1 MTSSVSQ
8 SQSSVEWDQ
17 NLPISMELVL
27 TVSDPEII
35 AELYTRNEGRDR
47 DEYALAALRLGV
59 LALRQARG
67 QLDANILKREG
78 EQLLTTVKSALI
90 EHQSQIQQHVSGTLS
105 EYFNPKDGRFTERV
119 DRLLKK
125 DGELETLL
133 GRTLTGDQSDLQRV
147 LTSLVGTD
155 SPLFR
160 LLSPEE
166 SNGLLSALR
175 EAVNQE
181 LLQQR
186 QRVLDEFSL
195 DNKTG
200 AMSRLVSEL
209 TDSNGR
215 LRDDM
220 QEKIDLVVKEF
231 SLDEENSALSRLVR
245 QVEQAQKIISSEFSL
260 DNDSSALSRMKA
272 QVESTNS
279 AISKH
284 LTLDD
289 ETSAL
294 FRLKRE
300 LLDVLRTHE
309 DRQRGFQEEV
319 KVTLEKMQARK
330 AAAARSTL
338 HGLEFE
344 SQLFEFVNE
353 ESQRAGDIAVM
364 TGNSVGAIK
373 NCKKGDIVVEIGGE
387 HSAAGAKIV
396 LEAKEDASY
405 NIRKAL
411 DEIDEARKN
420 REAQSGLFVFSKRLA
435 PEGLEP
441 LSRHGNSIIALWDPE
456 DRQTDLF
463 VKLGISVAKALCT
476 RQAREKES
484 LAVDFSTLDHA
495 ILEINKQL
503 SQIDEISGF
512 SESIRNNSE
521 KILERMRIS
530 RKKLDKQVA
539 ILQEALQDL
548 RETLQSEDD

>member
-1 MTSSVSQ
+1 MSSSVGRSQ
-8 SQSSVEWDQ
+8 NTMDWEQII
-17 NLPISMELVL
+17 PISMELVL

-35 AELYTRNEGRDR
+35 GELCTRNEGRDR

-78 EQLLTTVKSALI
+78 EQLLSAVKSVLG
-90 EHQSQIQQHVSGTLS
+90 EHQLQIHQHLGGTLK
-105 EYFNPKDGRFTERV
+105 EYFDPQDGRFTERV

-125 DGELETLL
+125 DGELESLL

-147 LTSLVGTD
+147 LNTLVGTE

-160 LLSPEE
+160 LLSPKE
-166 SNGLLSALR
+166 SDGLLFALR

-181 LLQQR
+181 LIQQR
-186 QRVLDEFSL
+186 ERVLDEFSL
-195 DNKTG
+195 NNKEG
-200 AMSRLVSEL
+200 ALSRLVSEL

-245 QVEQAQKIISSEFSL
+245 QVEQAQRIISNEFSL
-260 DNDSSALSRMKA
+260 DNDTSALSRMKA

-279 AISKH
+279 AISRH
-284 LTLDD
+284 LTLDE

-309 DRQRGFQEEV
+309 ERQRGFQEEV
-319 KVTLEKMQARK
+319 KITLEKMQARK
-330 AAAARSTL
+330 AEAARSTV
-338 HGLEFE
+338 HGVEFE
-344 SQLFEFVNE
+344 ARLYELVLE
-353 ESQRAGDIAVM
+353 ESQRAGDLALM
-364 TGNSVGAIK
+364 TGNSVGVIK
-373 NCKKGDIVVEIGGE
+373 NCKKGDIVVELCGE
-387 HSAAGAKIV
+387 HAAAGAKIV

-405 NIRKAL
+405 NIKKAL

-435 PEGLEP
+435 PEGIEP
-441 LSRHGNSIIALWDPE
+441 LSRHGNTLIVVWDPE

-463 VKLGISVAKALCT
+463 VKLGLSVAKALCT
-476 RQAREKES
+476 RQARERES

-503 SQIDEISGF
+503 AQIDEIGGF
-512 SESIRNNSE
+512 SETIRNNSE
-521 KILERMRIS
+521 KILERLRIS

-539 ILQEALQDL
+539 ILQESVQDL
-548 RETLQSEDD
+548 RETLQTESE

>member
-1 MTSSVSQ
+1 MSSSVSH
-8 SQSSVEWDQ
+8 SQNSVEWDQ
-17 NLPISMELVL
+17 SLPISMELVL

-78 EQLLTTVKSALI
+78 EQLLSTVKSALI
-90 EHQSQIQQHVSGTLS
+90 EHQSQIHQHVSGTLN

-125 DGELETLL
+125 DGELESLL

-147 LTSLVGTD
+147 LASLVGTD

-166 SNGLLSALR
+166 SNGLLAALR

-245 QVEQAQKIISSEFSL
+245 QVEQAQKTISNEFSL

-272 QVESTNS
+272 QVDSTNT
-279 AISKH
+279 AISRH

-294 FRLKRE
+294 SKLKKQLME
-300 LLDVLRTHE
+300 VLQVSD
-309 DRQRGFQEEV
+309 DRQSRFQEEV
-319 KVTLEKMQARK
+319 KIALEKMQSRK
-330 AAAARSTL
+330 EEAARSTQ
-338 HGLEFE
+338 HGVDFE
-344 SQLFEFVNE
+344 SQLFELIQE
-353 ESQRAGDIAVM
+353 ESNRTGDIA
-364 TGNSVGAIK
+364 TQVGTTNGLLK
-373 NCKKGDIVVEIGGE
+373 RKTGDIVVELGTD
-387 HSAAGAKIV
+387 HVADGAKIV
-396 LEAKEDASY
+396 LEAKEDSSY
-405 NIRKAL
+405 NLKKAL
-411 DEIDEARKN
+411 DELDEAIKN
-420 REAQSGLFVFSKRLA
+420 RESQCGIFVFSKRMA
-435 PEGLEP
+435 PAGLEP
-441 LSRHGNSIIALWDPE
+441 LSRHGRRLIAVWDSQ
-456 DRQTDLF
+456 DRETDLF
-463 VKLGISVAKALCT
+463 VKLGLSVAKALCT
-476 RQAREKES
+476 RQAKERDQIN
-484 LAVDFSTLDHA
+484 VDFSILDRALEEICKQVDQIETVNTLASTVRNNGEKIMTQVQKSKKTLLAQVEVLQTALMDLRHK
-495 ILEINKQL
+495 L
-503 SQIDEISGF
+503 G
-512 SESIRNNSE
+512 SESE
-521 KILERMRIS
+521 
-530 RKKLDKQVA
+530 
-539 ILQEALQDL
+539 
-548 RETLQSEDD
+548 

>member
-1 MTSSVSQ
+1 MSSSVGRSQ
-8 SQSSVEWDQ
+8 NTMDWEQII
-17 NLPISMELVL
+17 PISMELVL

-35 AELYTRNEGRDR
+35 GELCTRNEGRDR

-78 EQLLTTVKSALI
+78 EQLLSAVKSVLG
-90 EHQSQIQQHVSGTLS
+90 EHQLQIHQHLGGTLK
-105 EYFNPKDGRFTERV
+105 EYFDPQDGRFTERV

-125 DGELETLL
+125 DGELESLL

-147 LTSLVGTD
+147 LNTLVGTE

-160 LLSPEE
+160 LLSPKE
-166 SNGLLSALR
+166 SDGLLFALR

-181 LLQQR
+181 LIQQR
-186 QRVLDEFSL
+186 ERVLDEFSL
-195 DNKTG
+195 NNKEG
-200 AMSRLVSEL
+200 ALSRLVSEL

-245 QVEQAQKIISSEFSL
+245 QVEQAQRIISNEFSL
-260 DNDSSALSRMKA
+260 DNDTSALSRMKA

-279 AISKH
+279 AISRH
-284 LTLDD
+284 LTLDE

-309 DRQRGFQEEV
+309 ERQRGFQEEV
-319 KVTLEKMQARK
+319 KITLEKMQARK
-330 AAAARSTL
+330 AEAARSTV
-338 HGLEFE
+338 HGVEFE
-344 SQLFEFVNE
+344 ARLYELVLE
-353 ESQRAGDIAVM
+353 ESQRAGDLALM
-364 TGNSVGAIK
+364 TGNSVGVIK
-373 NCKKGDIVVEIGGE
+373 NCKKGDIVVELCGE
-387 HSAAGAKIV
+387 HAAAGAKIV

-405 NIRKAL
+405 NIKKAL

-435 PEGLEP
+435 PEGIEP
-441 LSRHGNSIIALWDPE
+441 LSRHGNTLIVVWDPE

-463 VKLGISVAKALCT
+463 VKLGLSVAKALCT
-476 RQAREKES
+476 RQARERES

-503 SQIDEISGF
+503 AQIDEIGGF
-512 SESIRNNSE
+512 SETIRNNSE
-521 KILERMRIS
+521 KILERLRIS

-539 ILQEALQDL
+539 VLQESLQDL
-548 RETLQSEDD
+548 RETLQAESE

>member
-1 MTSSVSQ
+1 
-8 SQSSVEWDQ
+8 
-17 NLPISMELVL
+17 MELVL

-35 AELYTRNEGRDR
+35 AELFTRNEGRDR

-67 QLDANILKREG
+67 QLDANLLKREG
-78 EQLLTTVKSALI
+78 EQLLSAVKSALT
-90 EHQSQIQQHVSGTLS
+90 EHQLQIHQHLGGTLK
-105 EYFNPKDGRFTERV
+105 EYFDPQSGRFNERV
-119 DRLLKK
+119 ERLMKK
-125 DGELETLL
+125 DGELESLL

-147 LTSLVGTD
+147 LSSLVGTD

-166 SNGLLSALR
+166 SNGLFSAMRDTLT
-175 EAVNQE
+175 QE

-195 DNKTG
+195 DNKNG
-200 AMSRLVSEL
+200 ALSRLVTEL
-209 TDSNGR
+209 SDCNGR
-215 LRDDM
+215 LKEDM
-220 QEKIDLVVKEF
+220 QEKIDLVVREF

-245 QVEQAQKIISSEFSL
+245 QVEQAQKVISSEFSL

-279 AISKH
+279 AISRH

-289 ETSAL
+289 ENSAL

-300 LLDVLRTHE
+300 LMDVLRTHE

-319 KVTLEKMQARK
+319 KITLEKIRTRK
-330 AAAARSTL
+330 ELSEKSTL

-344 SQLFEFVNE
+344 GLLFDLIQE
-353 ESQRAGDIAVM
+353 ESQRAGDFAVM
-364 TGNSVGAIK
+364 TGNSVGVIK

-411 DEIDEARKN
+411 DEIEEARKN
-420 REAQSGLFVFSKRLA
+420 REAQSGLFVFSRRLA
-435 PEGLEP
+435 PQGIEP
-441 LSRHGNSIIALWDPE
+441 LARHGHAIVALWDPE

-463 VKLGISVAKALCT
+463 VRLGLSVAKAICT
-476 RQAREKES
+476 RQSREKES
-484 LAVDFSTLDHA
+484 MAFDFSTLDHA

-503 SQIDEISGF
+503 VQIDDISGF
-512 SESIRNNSE
+512 TESIRNNSE
-521 KILERMRIS
+521 KILDRMRIS
-530 RKKLDKQVA
+530 RKKLDRQVA
-539 ILQEALQDL
+539 ILREAIEDL
-548 RETLQSEDD
+548 RDTLNGQQD

>member
-1 MTSSVSQ
+1 MSSSVSQ
-8 SQSSVEWDQ
+8 FGNSVDFEQ

-35 AELYTRNEGRDR
+35 TELFTRSEGRDR
-47 DEYALAALRLGV
+47 DEYALSALRLGV

-78 EQLLTTVKSALI
+78 EQLLSSVKSALG
-90 EHQSQIQQHVSGTLS
+90 EHQLQIHQHLGGTLK
-105 EYFNPKDGRFTERV
+105 EYFDPQSGRFSERV

-125 DGELETLL
+125 DGELESLL

-147 LTSLVGTD
+147 LAGLVGTD

-160 LLSPEE
+160 LLSPQE
-166 SNGLLSALR
+166 SNGLLASLR

-186 QRVLDEFSL
+186 QRVLEEFSL

-200 AMSRLVSEL
+200 ALSRFVGEL
-209 TDSNGR
+209 SDHNGK
-215 LRDDM
+215 LRDDL
-220 QEKIDLVVKEF
+220 QSRIDVVVREF

-245 QVEQAQKIISSEFSL
+245 QVEQAQRTISDEFSL
-260 DNDSSALSRMKA
+260 DNDASALSRMKA

-279 AISKH
+279 AISRH

-300 LLDVLRTHE
+300 LTDMLRTHE

-319 KVTLEKMQARK
+319 KLALEKMQARK
-330 AAAARSTL
+330 AEAARSTR
-338 HGLEFE
+338 HGVEFE
-344 SQLFEFVNE
+344 TLLFELVQE
-353 ESQRAGDIAVM
+353 ESQRAGDIATL
-364 TGNSVGAIK
+364 TGNTVGVIK
-373 NCKKGDIVVEIGGE
+373 NCKKGDIVVEICADHVAGG
-387 HSAAGAKIV
+387 ARIAI
-396 LEAKEDASY
+396 EAKEDASY
-405 NIRKAL
+405 NLKKAL

-420 REAQSGLFVFSKRLA
+420 RESQSGLFVFSKRLA

-441 LSRHGNSIIALWDPE
+441 LSRHGNTILAIWDSE

-463 VKLGISVAKALCT
+463 VKLGLSVAKALCT
-476 RQAREKES
+476 RQAREREA
-484 LAVDFSTLDHA
+484 LAVDFSTLDHS

-503 SQIDEISGF
+503 TQIDEISGF
-512 SESIRNNSE
+512 ASTIQGHSE

-548 RETLQSEDD
+548 RDTLNSEPA

>member
-1 MTSSVSQ
+1 MSSSVGRSQ
-8 SQSSVEWDQ
+8 NTMDWEQII
-17 NLPISMELVL
+17 PISMELVL

-35 AELYTRNEGRDR
+35 GELCTRNEGRDR

-78 EQLLTTVKSALI
+78 EQLLSAVKSALG
-90 EHQSQIQQHVSGTLS
+90 EHQLQIHQHLGGTLK
-105 EYFNPKDGRFTERV
+105 EYFDPQDGRFTERV

-125 DGELETLL
+125 DGELESLL

-147 LTSLVGTD
+147 LNTLVGTE

-160 LLSPEE
+160 LLSPKE
-166 SNGLLSALR
+166 SDGLLFALR

-181 LLQQR
+181 LIQQR
-186 QRVLDEFSL
+186 ERVLDEFSL
-195 DNKTG
+195 NNKEG
-200 AMSRLVSEL
+200 ALSRLVSEL

-245 QVEQAQKIISSEFSL
+245 QVEQAQRIISNEFSL
-260 DNDSSALSRMKA
+260 DNDTSALSRMKA

-279 AISKH
+279 AISRH
-284 LTLDD
+284 LTLDE

-309 DRQRGFQEEV
+309 ERQRGFQEEV
-319 KVTLEKMQARK
+319 KITLEKMQTRK
-330 AAAARSTL
+330 AEAARSTV
-338 HGLEFE
+338 HGVEFE
-344 SQLFEFVNE
+344 ARLYELVFE
-353 ESQRAGDIAVM
+353 ESQRAGDLALM
-364 TGNSVGAIK
+364 TGNSVGVIK
-373 NCKKGDIVVEIGGE
+373 NCKKGDIVVELCGE
-387 HSAAGAKIV
+387 HAAAGAKIV

-405 NIRKAL
+405 NIKKAL

-435 PEGLEP
+435 PEGIEP
-441 LSRHGNSIIALWDPE
+441 LSRHGNTLIVVWDPE

-463 VKLGISVAKALCT
+463 VKLGLSVAKALCT
-476 RQAREKES
+476 RQARERES

-503 SQIDEISGF
+503 SQIDEIGGF
-512 SESIRNNSE
+512 SETIRNNSE
-521 KILERMRIS
+521 KILERLRIS

-539 ILQEALQDL
+539 VLQESLQDL
-548 RETLQSEDD
+548 RETLQAESE

>member
-1 MTSSVSQ
+1 MSSSVSR
-8 SQSSVEWDQ
+8 SQSSLDWDQ
-17 NLPISMELVL
+17 SLPISMELIL

-35 AELYTRNEGRDR
+35 AELCTRNEGRDR

-59 LALRQARG
+59 LSLRQARG

-78 EQLLTTVKSALI
+78 EQLLSSVKSALT
-90 EHQSQIQQHVSGTLS
+90 EHQLQIHQHLGGTLK
-105 EYFNPKDGRFTERV
+105 EYFDPQSGRFSERV

-125 DGELETLL
+125 DGELESLL

-147 LTSLVGTD
+147 LNSLVGSD
-155 SPLFR
+155 SPMFR
-160 LLSPEE
+160 LLAPEE
-166 SNGLLSALR
+166 SNGLLAALR
-175 EAVNQE
+175 ETVNQE

-200 AMSRLVSEL
+200 ALSRLVTEL

-220 QEKIDLVVKEF
+220 QEKIDLVVREF

-260 DNDSSALSRMKA
+260 DNDASALSRMKA

-300 LLDVLRTHE
+300 LMDVLRTAE
-309 DRQRGFQEEV
+309 ERQRGFQEEV
-319 KVTLEKMQARK
+319 KITLERMQARK
-330 AAAARSTL
+330 AESARSTI

-344 SQLFEFVNE
+344 SQLFELVHDV
-353 ESQRAGDIAVM
+353 SQRSGDIALL
-364 TGNSVGAIK
+364 TGSTVGVIK

-387 HSAAGAKIV
+387 HAAAGARIV

-405 NIRKAL
+405 NLRKAL
-411 DEIDEARKN
+411 DEIEEARKN
-420 REAQSGLFVFSKRLA
+420 RESQSGLFVFSKRLA
-435 PEGLEP
+435 PEGVEP
-441 LSRHGNSIIALWDPE
+441 LSRHGNVIIALWDPE

-463 VKLGISVAKALCT
+463 VKLGLSVAKALCT

-503 SQIDEISGF
+503 GHIDEISGF

-530 RKKLDKQVA
+530 RKKLDKQIAV
-539 ILQEALQDL
+539 LQEALQDL
-548 RETLQSEDD
+548 RETLQADQD

>member
-1 MTSSVSQ
+1 MSSSVSQ

-294 FRLKRE
+294 STLRKQLMEILK
-300 LLDVLRTHE
+300 DSD
-309 DRQRGFQEEV
+309 DRHRVFQEEV
-319 KVTLEKMQARK
+319 KIALEKMQARK
-330 AAAARSTL
+330 AESARSTQ
-338 HGLEFE
+338 HGVDFE
-344 SQLFEFVNE
+344 SQLFELIQE
-353 ESQRAGDIAVM
+353 ESNRSGDIA
-364 TGNSVGAIK
+364 TQVGATNGVLNRK
-373 NCKKGDIVVEIGGE
+373 VGDIVVEVGCDHVAE
-387 HSAAGAKIV
+387 GAKVVI
-396 LEAKEDASY
+396 EAKEHSSY
-405 NIRKAL
+405 NIKKAL
-411 DEIDEARKN
+411 DELDEAIKN
-420 REAQSGLFVFSKRLA
+420 RESQCGIFVFSKRTA
-435 PEGLEP
+435 PQGLEP
-441 LSRHGNSIIALWDPE
+441 LSRHGRSLIAVWDSE
-456 DRQTDLF
+456 NRESDLF
-463 VKLGISVAKALCT
+463 VRLGLSVAKALCT
-476 RQAREKES
+476 RQARERNQIDIDFSMLDRALEEICKQVDQIDSVNTLATTIRNNGEKIVKQVQKSKES
-484 LAVDFSTLDHA
+484 LLA
-495 ILEINKQL
+495 
-503 SQIDEISGF
+503 
-512 SESIRNNSE
+512 
-521 KILERMRIS
+521 
-530 RKKLDKQVA
+530 QVE
-539 ILQEALQDL
+539 ILQTTLQDL
-548 RETLQSEDD
+548 RQKLESESG